1 MRSQLETARQR
12 ETETQSR
19 LAALERRAAG
29 SPADE
34 VMAGDAAA
42 DIGSAAASAAQA
54 GAPGSPQLVAT
65 LRARLIEEQ
74 RQRARL
80 ERDLKRMQEE
90 TSAGPFENKLQTD
103 LRAAQDEID
112 QLRRTLQSERQERQ
126 KLAQRYESLQRQ
138 LETPAAAPA
147 TAPSDPQREEI
158 AALKERQQRVLAS
171 IQRDLAA
178 SQQREQELR
187 DTLTATQGQDGL
199 PLAESVGN
207 LRAENQALQARLDDQ
222 HQRNS
227 ELAGKL
233 KIASRVTELIF
244 KMQTASGASEVA
256 PPSEV
261 SAPLP

>member
-1 MRSQLETARQR
+1 MDAAFVRERIPADDRLVVLHRERGRRRDELRGARQH
-12 ETETQSR
+12 
-19 LAALERRAAG
+19 G
-29 SPADE
+29 G
-34 VMAGDAAA
+34 V
-42 DIGSAAASAAQA
+42 DIG
-54 GAPGSPQLVAT
+54 PP
-65 LRARLIEEQ
+65 
-74 RQRARL
+74 RQ
-80 ERDLKRMQEE
+80 
-90 TSAGPFENKLQTD
+90 
-103 LRAAQDEID
+103 
-112 QLRRTLQSERQERQ
+112 QERQ

>member
-1 MRSQLETARQR
+1 MRNQLETARQR
-12 ETETQSR
+12 ETETRSR
-19 LAALERRAAG
+19 LAALEQRAGG

-34 VMAGDAAA
+34 VTAGDAAA
-42 DIGSAAASAAQA
+42 DLGSAAASTDHA
-54 GAPGSPQLVAT
+54 GAAGSPQLVAT

-80 ERDLKRMQEE
+80 ERDLKRVQEE

-103 LRAAQDEID
+103 LQAAHDEID

-126 KLAQRYESLQRQ
+126 KLAQRYEALQRQ
-138 LETPAAAPA
+138 LEAAAAPA
-147 TAPSDPQREEI
+147 PAPGEAQREEI

-187 DTLTATQGQDGL
+187 DTLAATQGKDGL

-207 LRAENQALQARLDDQ
+207 LRAENQALQARLDDE
-222 HQRNS
+222 HQRNND
-227 ELAGKL
+227 LAGKL

-244 KMQTASGASEVA
+244 KMQTASGGSEAA
-256 PPSEV
+256 PASEV